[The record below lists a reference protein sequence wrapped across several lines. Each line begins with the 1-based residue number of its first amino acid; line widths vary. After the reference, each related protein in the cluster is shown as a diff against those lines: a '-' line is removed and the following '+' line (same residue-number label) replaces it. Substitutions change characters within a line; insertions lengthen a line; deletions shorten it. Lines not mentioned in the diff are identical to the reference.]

1 MPHLN
6 LNWAGVTTLS
16 MRTCCKAVSGECLC
30 DALSWSA
37 LPTPSGRTGNTKT
50 TDYCHP
56 AAPGFTD
63 TVCLRNILWGLG
75 AINKTLQALSQC
87 TATSLRLDGKNL
99 HWRRMW
105 KEVHILFQ
113 CCDRAWIARVVGGKI
128 FETNIVMEY
137 LWVNVIFVGL
147 DPSWGRIKSS
157 KNPSLSPRYHA
168 LYHILQGSVCSRG
181 RSISLNIYK
190 SDYFSTGR
198 ARAAPSRLLHHR
210 RRSCTSAPS

>member
-113 CCDRAWIARVVGGKI
+113 YVVTVHELPGWVEGRYLKLTSSWSICGSMLYSLVWAWAW
-128 FETNIVMEY
+128 T
-137 LWVNVIFVGL
+137 
-147 DPSWGRIKSS
+147 
-157 KNPSLSPRYHA
+157 A
-168 LYHILQGSVCSRG
+168 
-181 RSISLNIYK
+181 
-190 SDYFSTGR
+190 
-198 ARAAPSRLLHHR
+198 
-210 RRSCTSAPS
+210 